1 VLAQVNA
8 PEHLDFHF
16 ADADLRVRAPQ
27 SVLAVLDQMFARI
40 PREWSGAKPAIAL
53 DVIFDGVW
61 HIAGSALSATKVLG
75 AASSLP
81 QVSGACVSSLLA
93 ELAANASISIWR
105 AAIVEFEGN
114 ALALV
119 GDDWETAIT
128 LAAHL
133 HARGWRIV
141 SGDYGLVDLT
151 TMTALPFRKLLHV
164 SSSSVASFPLAYRG
178 AVEAS
183 PWYSSAHAIA
193 FYAIDPTL
201 VNGQGAWAESSR
213 LRSILKVD
221 GRIGKHPSLEVV
233 EDFAITESLKLHDLT
248 TEVGHAMLIPGSFI
262 ETADFLE
269 RWFRA
274 LPRVEG

>member
-1 VLAQVNA
+1 MRW
-8 PEHLDFHF
+8 P
-16 ADADLRVRAPQ
+16 
-27 SVLAVLDQMFARI
+27 
-40 PREWSGAKPAIAL
+40 W
-53 DVIFDGVW
+53 
-61 HIAGSALSATKVLG
+61 SATTGKRR
-75 AASSLP
+75 SRS
-81 QVSGACVSSLLA
+81 QRTC
-93 ELAANASISIWR
+93 
-105 AAIVEFEGN
+105 
-114 ALALV
+114 
-119 GDDWETAIT
+119 T
-128 LAAHL
+128 LAA
-133 HARGWRIV
+133 GV
-141 SGDYGLVDLT
+141 SLAAT
-151 TMTALPFRKLLHV
+151 TALPFRKLLHV

>member
-1 VLAQVNA
+1 MLAQLKA
-8 PEHLDFHF
+8 PDHLDFHF
-16 ADADLRVRAPQ
+16 AGADMRLRAPQ
-27 SVLAVLDQMFARI
+27 PVLDVLDQMFARI
-40 PREWSGAKPAIAL
+40 PRAWSGSQAAIAL
-53 DVIFDGVW
+53 DVTLDGVW
-61 HIAGSALSATKVLG
+61 RIAGNSPSSLKILG
-75 AASSLP
+75 AASTLP
-81 QVSGACVSSLLA
+81 QVAGAAISSLLA
-93 ELAANASISIWR
+93 ELTSGRPISVWR

-133 HARGWRIV
+133 HVRGWRIV
-141 SGDYGLVDLT
+141 SGDYGLVDVT
-151 TMTALPFRKLLHV
+151 TMTALPFQELLHV

-201 VNGQGAWAESSR
+201 VNGQAAWGERATI
-213 LRSILKVD
+213 RSILKVD

-233 EDFAITESLKLHDLT
+233 EDFGITESLRLSDLPAGS
-248 TEVGHAMLIPGSFI
+248 GHAMLVPGSFI

-269 RWFRA
+269 RWFSA
-274 LPRVEG
+274 LPHVDR